1 MLSSTTG
8 MGLRVYKMLGLSS
21 ALVGAVVLSGC
32 AYAPGMYVGKA
43 SAGGEEAKSSNPWS
57 ITAARGEPDSTPS
70 RADQPPAGALIA
82 ITPELIRAQQA
93 SGAQVSADIK
103 RFFGSAQ
110 QYLIAP
116 GDVVNVVVWDHPEL
130 TMQPAGSISDT
141 GGATQLGS
149 IVGNGYN
156 VNPQGL
162 IQFPY
167 VGTVKIGGMSEFEA
181 RDVLVK
187 RLSKYFKDPQ
197 VTVRVQS
204 YRSGRIYVD
213 GEVRTPGLQSINDVP
228 MTLPEVIGRAGGL
241 GTLAD
246 RSAIAVT
253 RDGATTLIDMN
264 QLVEKGINPNTI
276 LLKGGDLVRVMS
288 REDSKV
294 FVLGE
299 VLKPSTQM
307 LRHGRLSLSEALG
320 DAGGVSPVSGDP
332 RQIFVV
338 RAGGKAEKPE
348 IYHLDASTPAAYA
361 LAEGFQLR
369 SRDVVYVDPV
379 PLVRWNRV
387 ISLILPSAQT
397 LYTTRNTLN

>member
-1 MLSSTTG
+1 
-8 MGLRVYKMLGLSS
+8 
-21 ALVGAVVLSGC
+21 
-32 AYAPGMYVGKA
+32 
-43 SAGGEEAKSSNPWS
+43 
-57 ITAARGEPDSTPS
+57 
-70 RADQPPAGALIA
+70 
-82 ITPELIRAQQA
+82 
-93 SGAQVSADIK
+93 
-103 RFFGSAQ
+103 
-110 QYLIAP
+110 
-116 GDVVNVVVWDHPEL
+116 
-130 TMQPAGSISDT
+130 
-141 GGATQLGS
+141 
-149 IVGNGYN
+149 
-156 VNPQGL
+156 
-162 IQFPY
+162 

-187 RLSKYFKDPQ
+187 RLNKYFKDPQ

-264 QLVEKGINPNTI
+264 QLIEKGVNPNTI

-307 LRHGRLSLSEALG
+307 LRHGRLSLGEALG
-320 DAGGVSPVSGDP
+320 DSGGVSPVSGDP

-338 RAGGKAEKPE
+338 RAGAKAERPE
-348 IYHLDASTPAAYA
+348 IYHLDASTPVAYA